1 MTIGGVE
8 ALAAEVGIARDV
20 VRAAVQSLTPA
31 GAVAPSEPPRSNR
44 WLGGPTTLL
53 FERVVDGEGPDSEWV
68 GMGDEIRRALNNGGQ
83 VGQFGRSFSWG
94 ATRRGR
100 APPDP
105 AGAAQGGG

>member
-1 MTIGGVE
+1 MQRAAELEATAPTAGGAMTIGGVE

-53 FERVVDGEGPDSEWV
+53 FERGGDGEGADSEWLGMRSEERRV
-68 GMGDEIRRALNNGGQ
+68 GEE
-83 VGQFGRSFSWG
+83 GRSRW
-94 ATRRGR
+94 
-100 APPDP
+100 APYH
-105 AGAAQGGG
+105 